1 MIFIHIDID
10 FLSANKVHQCNFHIN
25 KPYTGMLVN
34 MDIMNIAAIHNI
46 ENFRISDNVKSYRIS
61 FWKLLPV

>member
-1 MIFIHIDID
+1 
-10 FLSANKVHQCNFHIN
+10 
-25 KPYTGMLVN
+25 
-34 MDIMNIAAIHNI
+34 MDIMNITAIQNI